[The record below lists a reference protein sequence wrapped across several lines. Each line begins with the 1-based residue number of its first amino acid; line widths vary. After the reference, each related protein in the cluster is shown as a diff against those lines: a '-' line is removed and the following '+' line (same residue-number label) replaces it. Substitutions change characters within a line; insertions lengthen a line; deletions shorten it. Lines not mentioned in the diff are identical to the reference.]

1 MSIPHSI
8 YQRSIDLAGEIKLA
22 GQLVAE
28 CEQAEAIKTD
38 ELAIAVGNTQR
49 QRDNLARL
57 LAERETLAAQAAE
70 AILTGGGPATDHA
83 PVEASVFDLDAPRA
97 SGLWAAR
104 SDIEQIVSNG

>member
-57 LAERETLAAQAAE
+57 LAERETLAEQAA
-70 AILTGGGPATDHA
+70 AAVRTAGDDAPATDHQ
-83 PVEASVFDLDAPRA
+83 PVPVFDLDAPHTLGR
-97 SGLWAAR
+97 W
-104 SDIEQIVSNG
+104 ENGEAHG

>member
-57 LAERETLAAQAAE
+57 LAERETLADQAAD
-70 AILTGGGPATDHA
+70 AIRNVLTNRPTPD
-83 PVEASVFDLDAPRA
+83 
-97 SGLWAAR
+97 
-104 SDIEQIVSNG
+104 NGKSFEF

>member
-57 LAERETLAAQAAE
+57 LAERETLAEQAA
-70 AILTGGGPATDHA
+70 AAVRTAGDDAPATDHQ
-83 PVEASVFDLDAPRA
+83 PVSVFDLDAPRV
-97 SGLWAAR
+97 SGTWT
-104 SDIEQIVSNG
+104 NGEAHG

>member
-57 LAERETLAAQAAE
+57 LAEREPLAEQAA
-70 AILTGGGPATDHA
+70 AAVRTAGDDAPTDHA
-83 PVEASVFDLDAPRA
+83 PVVTFDLDAPHTLGR
-97 SGLWAAR
+97 W
-104 SDIEQIVSNG
+104 ENGEAHG